1 MKKYSSLLILVLLV
15 FSCKKSEEESAVKSN
30 DLITITKTQ
39 FEGSGMQLGIVSE
52 QLFDDA
58 VQTSGLIDV
67 PAQHKAKITALLGG
81 YVKNTPL
88 MVGDKVQKG
97 QLLVT
102 LENTEYVDLQ
112 QSYLEVYEQMAF
124 LQSEYQR
131 QKTMLE
137 ENITSQKNYLKAE
150 SDYKKNKATYES
162 LKQKLQ
168 LLNINPKQ
176 VEKGNIVSTVN
187 IYAPITGEVTV
198 LNANVGKFIAPSDT
212 FIELV
217 DLNYLYLQL
226 NVFEKDVLK
235 IQTGQKISYK
245 IPEANADLRQSTV
258 QLIGK
263 SIESA
268 NRTIS
273 VSGQLSENDKKQ
285 LIAGMFVEAQII
297 IGSKKA
303 LALPTDALVNE
314 DKKDYIF
321 ILEKQDATQYY
332 FKRIPV
338 QKGTANE
345 TWVEVGSKYDLKNK
359 QIVIKGA
366 FNLN

>member
-15 FSCKKSEEESAVKSN
+15 FSCKKNEEKIIKVN
-30 DLITITKTQ
+30 DLTTVTKIQ
-39 FEGSGMQLGIVSE
+39 FEGSGMQLGTVSE

-58 VQTSGLIDV
+58 VQTSGVIDV

-97 QLLVT
+97 QSLVT

-112 QSYLEVYEQMAF
+112 QSYLEVFEQMAF

-131 QKTMLE
+131 QKTMLD

-150 SDYKKNKATYES
+150 SDYKKNKAAYES

-176 VEKGNIVSTVN
+176 VEKGNIVSTIQ

-217 DLNYLYLQL
+217 DLIHLYLQL
-226 NVFEKDVLK
+226 NVFEKDVMIYKNSNINHFVSK
-235 IQTGQKISYK
+235 I
-245 IPEANADLRQSTV
+245 N
-258 QLIGK
+258 
-263 SIESA
+263 
-268 NRTIS
+268 
-273 VSGQLSENDKKQ
+273 
-285 LIAGMFVEAQII
+285 
-297 IGSKKA
+297 
-303 LALPTDALVNE
+303 
-314 DKKDYIF
+314 
-321 ILEKQDATQYY
+321 
-332 FKRIPV
+332 
-338 QKGTANE
+338 
-345 TWVEVGSKYDLKNK
+345 
-359 QIVIKGA
+359 
-366 FNLN
+366 